1 MTRLY
6 RAEDLEHV
14 DDELAL
20 LAMHDAFD
28 DEESGRTVL
37 PKRIDTKTSHGFLR
51 VMPAILGDM
60 MGFKVMTLVEGVGT
74 RYLVLLH
81 AVSTGELLAIFDAD
95 ELTRLRTAAVTA
107 LAAQVI
113 VRTPPASL
121 AIIGTGF
128 EAEAQLRAVARL
140 WPKAELVCHSP
151 TPEHRERFARAMSN
165 ALGRSVG
172 VAGSSAEALRGR
184 PVVLLAT
191 KAKVP
196 VIDGTDFAP
205 GAAVLSIGA
214 TRLDLRELD
223 RATFARAGTVVG
235 DDPTQLETES
245 GDIAEALRDG
255 ALGRERIV
263 SIARVRKEPS
273 LLRTDAERDLVV
285 LKTVGTALQDL
296 AIARAVHR
304 GAAAGGL
311 GEEIGDL
318 ARLKPFAAQK
328 STTPA
333 GATRA

>member
-1 MTRLY
+1 MTRLF
-6 RAEDLEHV
+6 RAIDLEHV
-14 DDELAL
+14 DDDLAL
-20 LAMHDAFD
+20 RAMHDAFD
-28 DEESGRTVL
+28 DEVSGRAVL
-37 PKRIDTKTSHGFLR
+37 PKRIDTKTTHGFLR
-51 VMPAILGDM
+51 VMPAVLGDV
-60 MGFKVMTLVEGVGT
+60 MGFKVMTLIEGVGT

-81 AVSTGELLAIFDAD
+81 AVATGELLAIFDAD

-113 VRTPPASL
+113 VRAPPASL

-140 WPKAELVCHSP
+140 WPEAELICYSP
-151 TPEHRERFARAMSN
+151 TLEHRERFAREMSG
-165 ALGRSVG
+165 ALGRPVG

-191 KAKVP
+191 KAKAP
-196 VIDGTDFAP
+196 VIDGADFAR
-205 GAAVLSIGA
+205 GATVLSIGA

-235 DDPTQLETES
+235 DDPAQLETES
-245 GDIAEALRDG
+245 GDLAEAIRDG
-255 ALGRERIV
+255 AIERERIV
-263 SIARVRKEPS
+263 SIARARADPA
-273 LLRTDAERDLVV
+273 LLRTDAARDLLV

-304 GAAAGGL
+304 TAEGGGL

-333 GATRA
+333 AATRA